1 MIRVEVA
8 VAAPLDQP
16 LVYDLH
22 DELMPALPGTAP
34 DPVGLRVLV
43 PLGGRGVTGYVL
55 AVVAIEETAYT
66 VRRVKKILDRSPL
79 FHSNMLPFFRWAASY
94 YHYPLGLVIKAALP
108 AGMAPQSGRE
118 ILLAPGRE
126 QELRQSFGA
135 ALPPWVSDLLG
146 GRRLPAAAS
155 GRLLGVKATRLRIEG
170 LVDQGVLELQET
182 VEADAVR
189 EKIETLFSLAP
200 QLRTDLER
208 HGTEA
213 GLDDAGWSQVLPG
226 DLKRSERQTLAAMTA
241 LMDESGASEVPAREL
256 FTRYAGARKAV
267 LLLVEKGL
275 VERLSRRVYRTP
287 FGEPL
292 PPAPQPEHLTPGQ
305 EEVLAVIEPALAA
318 RTYRTFLLH
327 GITGCGKTEVYL
339 RAAERTLALGR
350 DVLVLVPEI
359 ALATQIEAQFL
370 ARFGD
375 TVVLLHSGLT
385 GAERFDQWHLAL
397 SGRAKVVIGARSALF
412 APLADP
418 GLIVVDEEHDS
429 GFKQDD
435 AFRYNGRDLAVL
447 RGRCHDA
454 VVLLGSATPSV
465 TSYYHASTGKYTLL
479 QMTERVGDRSL
490 PAVTV
495 VDLSRKSGGGEK
507 GLFRR
512 ELRQALV
519 DNLAAGQQSLLL
531 LNRRG
536 FAPVLLC
543 QDCGSP
549 VECLHC
555 HVALTLHRA
564 QGRLVCH
571 YCGYS
576 IDQRVICGHCRST
589 GAMVPVGF
597 GTERVEEEAR
607 LLLPAARIARLDSDT
622 AADRKVFL
630 KLLRAMHDREIDVLV
645 GTQMIAKGHHFP
657 HVTLVGVVWAD
668 GGLNMPD
675 FRAAEKTFQLI
686 TQVTGR
692 AGRGEAPGRVIIQT
706 MRPDHYSI
714 RLAQQHRYE
723 ELYRQELELRR
734 NPAFPPFVRLVALHI
749 QGEREE
755 EVRQGAQRLAGF
767 CREEKKRLQAGVEI
781 LGPAPAPLEKL
792 NRNYRW
798 QILLKAADLDQLHTL
813 CRQLQEHRSELVP
826 ASCRLIIDVDPENMM

>member
-8 VAAPLDQP
+8 VAAPLDHT
-16 LVYDLH
+16 LTYDLH
-22 DELMPALPGTAP
+22 DEVVRAMHGAAT

-55 AVVAIEETAYT
+55 AVVAIEEVAYT
-66 VRRVKKILDRSPL
+66 VRQVKKILDHTPL
-79 FHSNMLPFFRWAASY
+79 FHPNMLPFFRWAASY

-108 AGMAPQSGRE
+108 AGMAPRSGRE
-118 ILLAPGRE
+118 IVLVPGRD
-126 QELRQSFGA
+126 QDLRQSFA
-135 ALPPWVSDLLG
+135 AAPPSWADDLLT

-155 GRLLGVKATRLRIEG
+155 SRLLGAKATRQQMKA
-170 LVDQGVLELQET
+170 LVKEGVLELQET
-182 VEADAVR
+182 IESDAVH
-189 EKIETLFSLAP
+189 EKIETLFTLAP
-200 QLRTDLER
+200 TLRV
-208 HGTEA
+208 
-213 GLDDAGWSQVLPG
+213 GLDQHGVGTGIGDAGRIPDPAA
-226 DLKRSERQTLAAMTA
+226 DLKHSERRTLAEMAS
-241 LMDESGASEVPAREL
+241 LMSESAASEVPAREL
-256 FTRYAGARKAV
+256 FRCYAGARKAV
-267 LLLVEKGL
+267 LPLLAKGL
-275 VERLSRRVYRTP
+275 VEQRTCRVYRTP

-292 PPAPQPEHLTPGQ
+292 PPVPRPEHLTPGQ
-305 EEVLAVIEPALAA
+305 REVLAVIEPAIAA
-318 RTYRTFLLH
+318 RAYRTFLLH

-370 ARFGD
+370 SRFGD

-397 SGRAKVVIGARSALF
+397 NGRAKVVIGARSALF

-479 QMTERVGDRSL
+479 EMKERVGDRSL
-490 PAVTV
+490 PAVTI
-495 VDLSRKSGGGEK
+495 VDLSRKGRGVDK
-507 GLFRR
+507 GMFRQ
-512 ELRQALV
+512 ELRQALSA
-519 DNLAAGQQSLLL
+519 NLAAGEQSLLL

-536 FAPVLLC
+536 FAPVQLC
-543 QDCGSP
+543 QDCGAP

-555 HVALTLHRA
+555 HVALTLHKA

-576 IDQRVICGHCRST
+576 VDQRVVCSHCHSP

-607 LLLPAARIARLDSDT
+607 LLLPAAA
-622 AADRKVFL
+622 
-630 KLLRAMHDREIDVLV
+630 
-645 GTQMIAKGHHFP
+645 
-657 HVTLVGVVWAD
+657 
-668 GGLNMPD
+668 
-675 FRAAEKTFQLI
+675 
-686 TQVTGR
+686 
-692 AGRGEAPGRVIIQT
+692 
-706 MRPDHYSI
+706 
-714 RLAQQHRYE
+714 
-723 ELYRQELELRR
+723 
-734 NPAFPPFVRLVALHI
+734 
-749 QGEREE
+749 
-755 EVRQGAQRLAGF
+755 
-767 CREEKKRLQAGVEI
+767 
-781 LGPAPAPLEKL
+781 
-792 NRNYRW
+792 
-798 QILLKAADLDQLHTL
+798 
-813 CRQLQEHRSELVP
+813 
-826 ASCRLIIDVDPENMM
+826 

>member
-16 LVYDLH
+16 LTYDL
-22 DELMPALPGTAP
+22 DDALLPATPGTTG

-55 AVVAIEETAYT
+55 AVVPIADVAYT
-66 VRRVKKILDRSPL
+66 VRRVTRVLDRSPL
-79 FHSNMLPFFRWAASY
+79 FHANMLPFFRWASSY

-108 AGMAPQSGRE
+108 AGMAPRSARA
-118 ILLAPGRE
+118 IVLAPGRD
-126 QELRQSFGA
+126 QEVRELFGA
-135 ALPPWVSDLLG
+135 EPPPWAGDLLTS
-146 GRRLPAAAS
+146 RRLAAAAS
-155 GRLLGVKATRLRIEG
+155 RRLLGAKATRLQIAA
-170 LVDQGVLELQET
+170 LVEQGVLQLQEI

-189 EKIETLFSLAP
+189 EKIETLFTLAP
-200 QLRTDLER
+200 ELRADLER
-208 HGTEA
+208 QGGEA
-213 GLDDAGWSQVLPG
+213 EADTAGA
-226 DLKRSERQTLAAMTA
+226 LKHSERRTLAAMTA
-241 LMDESGASEVPAREL
+241 LMAESGAAKVPAREL
-256 FTRYAGARKAV
+256 FARYGGARKATIG
-267 LLLVEKGL
+267 LVAKGL
-275 VERLSRRVYRTP
+275 LAQQTCRVYRTP

-292 PPAPQPEHLTPGQ
+292 PPAPRPEVLTPGQ
-305 EEVLAVIEPALAA
+305 QQVLAEIEPALAA
-318 RTYRTFLLH
+318 RSYRTFLLH

-339 RAAERTLALGR
+339 RAAETTLALGR

-418 GLIVVDEEHDS
+418 GLIVVDEEHDG

-465 TSYYHASTGKYTLL
+465 TSYYHANSGKYTLL
-479 QMTERVGDRSL
+479 RMTERVGDRGL

-495 VDLSRKSGGGEK
+495 VDISRKGRDGEK

-519 DNLAAGQQSLLL
+519 DNLAAGRQSLLL

-543 QDCGSP
+543 QDCGAP

-576 IDQRVICGHCRST
+576 LDQRVICSHCRST

-607 LLLPAARIARLDSDT
+607 LLLPTARIARLDSDS

-692 AGRGEAPGRVIIQT
+692 AGRGESPGRVIIQT
-706 MRPDHYSI
+706 MRPDHYAI

-767 CREEKKRLQAGVEI
+767 CRDEKKRLQAGVEI

-798 QILLKAADLDQLHTL
+798 QILLKAADLDQLHSL
-813 CRQLQEHRSELVP
+813 CRQVREHRPELVP
-826 ASCRLIIDVDPENMM
+826 TRCRLLIDVDPENMM

>member
-16 LVYDLH
+16 LTYDL
-22 DELMPALPGTAP
+22 DDALMPATPGTTG

-55 AVVAIEETAYT
+55 AVVAIEDVAYT
-66 VRRVKKILDRSPL
+66 VRRVKKVLDRSPL
-79 FHSNMLPFFRWAASY
+79 FHANMLPFFRWAASY

-108 AGMAPQSGRE
+108 AGMAPRSGRA
-118 ILLAPGRE
+118 IVLAPGRD
-126 QELRQSFGA
+126 QEVREFFGVE
-135 ALPPWVSDLLG
+135 PPSWAGDLLTS
-146 GRRLPAAAS
+146 RRLAAAAS
-155 GRLLGVKATRLRIEG
+155 GKLLGAKATRLQIVA
-170 LVDQGVLELQET
+170 LVDQGVLELQEI

-189 EKIETLFSLAP
+189 EKIETLFTLAP
-200 QLRTDLER
+200 EVQAGLER
-208 HGTEA
+208 QGTEA
-213 GLDDAGWSQVLPG
+213 GADTAGE
-226 DLKRSERQTLAAMTA
+226 LKRSERQTLAAMIA
-241 LMDESGASEVPAREL
+241 LMHESGAAKVPAREL
-256 FTRYAGARKAV
+256 FARYGGARKATIA
-267 LLLVEKGL
+267 LVAKGL
-275 VERLSRRVYRTP
+275 IEQQTCRVYRTP

-292 PPAPQPEHLTPGQ
+292 PPAPRPEHLTPGQ
-305 EEVLAVIEPALAA
+305 QQVLAWIEPALAA
-318 RTYRTFLLH
+318 RSYRTFLLH

-339 RAAERTLALGR
+339 RAAEITLALGR

-370 ARFGD
+370 SRFGD

-418 GLIVVDEEHDS
+418 GLIVVDEEHDG

-465 TSYYHASTGKYTLL
+465 TSYYHAGSGKYTLL
-479 QMTERVGDRSL
+479 QMKERVGDRSL

-495 VDLSRKSGGGEK
+495 VDLSRKGQVGEK

-543 QDCGSP
+543 QDCGAP

-555 HVALTLHRA
+555 HVALTLHKA

-576 IDQRVICGHCRST
+576 LDQRVVCNHCHSP
-589 GAMVPVGF
+589 GVMVPVGF

-607 LLLPAARIARLDSDT
+607 LLLPAARIARLDSDS

-686 TQVTGR
+686 TQVIGR
-692 AGRGEAPGRVIIQT
+692 AGRGESPGKVIIQT

-734 NPAFPPFVRLVALHI
+734 NPAFPPYVRLVALHI
-749 QGEREE
+749 QGEKEE

-767 CREEKKRLQAGVEI
+767 CRDEKKRLQAGVEI

-813 CRQLQEHRSELVP
+813 CRQVRERRPELVA